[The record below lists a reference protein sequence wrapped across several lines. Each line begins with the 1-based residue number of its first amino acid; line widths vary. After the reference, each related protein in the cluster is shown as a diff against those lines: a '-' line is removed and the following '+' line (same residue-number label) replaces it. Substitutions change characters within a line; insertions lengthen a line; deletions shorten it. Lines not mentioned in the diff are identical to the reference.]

1 MVTKASN
8 DSLFCWNVM
17 KVGSYLLTKKFYV
30 SLWFILV
37 KTVKITYY
45 TCILFFIVSYK
56 QVYLTN
62 LANRPPKKKK
72 RRRAGSFK
80 QRYWKKKEQ
89 SIEKQGNEDIDRN
102 SWLRGKQ
109 EVSFTLSERCNLK
122 EKEENLDVYSVL
134 LFSGCDYI
142 SNYND
147 FFWFYTHV
155 RKGTISRWIVTL
167 GTMSQISSSSVEQVG
182 VWPEKVFFKLHHL

>member
-8 DSLFCWNVM
+8 DSLFCWNAM

-37 KTVKITYY
+37 KKVKITYY
-45 TCILFFIVSYK
+45 LCILFFIVSYK

-89 SIEKQGNEDIDRN
+89 SIEEEGNEDMDRN

-109 EVSFTLSERCNLK
+109 EVSYTLAKRCNLK
-122 EKEENLDVYSVL
+122 EEKEHLDAYSVL

-155 RKGTISRWIVTL
+155 RKGTISR
-167 GTMSQISSSSVEQVG
+167 
-182 VWPEKVFFKLHHL
+182 